1 MKIAIV
7 VPIIGN
13 FGRKGFYH
21 SQEIGLGKEIAKNG
35 HEVIVYK
42 CVPLSFNTGL
52 TEEDFEGINVKY
64 IPTRSIGPHGLFKTS
79 VIKKDTDV
87 VFAFSDTQL
96 IIPRLYRY
104 CKKNNI
110 KFIPYVGIAHS
121 FQRNIKSKIMDQV
134 FKLTTL
140 KVYKKVK
147 VVTKTD
153 HAKQELMSMGV
164 QQCVVAPV
172 GLDFSSLKADFE
184 EYDRVKLRE
193 KWGFSEK
200 DEIISFVARLQP
212 EKRPLELIDLFKD
225 IQSQNKKLLIVGDG
239 LLKKDI
245 LEKISLN
252 KLEEKVILISQ
263 VKYEDMW
270 QIHYIADFFIN
281 LRSDEIFGMAIM
293 EAIYYK
299 SSVLAISA
307 PGPNTILKSMKAHKI
322 CESLVEVTDMIDS
335 RRANENNLLSDK
347 LKLSTD
353 FKWSNCAK
361 VIFDIEKSKSQFFY

>member
-42 CVPLSFNTGL
+42 CVPLSFNTEL
-52 TEEDFEGINVKY
+52 TEEAFEGINVKY

-79 VIKKDTDV
+79 VIDKDTDV

-140 KVYKKVK
+140 KIYKKVK

-193 KWGFSEK
+193 KWGFSAK

-212 EKRPLELIDLFKD
+212 EKCPLELIDIFKE
-225 IQSQNKKLLIVGDG
+225 IKSPNKKLLIVGDG
-239 LLKKDI
+239 VLKNK
-245 LEKISLN
+245 LKEKISIN
-252 KLEEKVILISQ
+252 KLEEKVVLISQ

-299 SSVLAISA
+299 SSVIAISA
-307 PGPNTILKSMKAHKI
+307 PGPNTILENMKAHKI
-322 CESLVEVTDMIDS
+322 CKGLKDISVYLERHKIIYNQLDEDKAYLV
-335 RRANENNLLSDK
+335 K
-347 LKLSTD
+347 D
-353 FKWSNCAK
+353 FSWSKCASYIK
-361 VIFDIEKSKSQFFY
+361 I

>member
-42 CVPLSFNTGL
+42 CVPLSFNTEL
-52 TEEDFEGINVKY
+52 TEEMFEGINVKY

-79 VIKKDTDV
+79 VIDKDTDV

-140 KVYKKVK
+140 KIYKKVK

-164 QQCVVAPV
+164 QNCVVAPV

-184 EYDRVKLRE
+184 EYDRIKLRE
-193 KWGFSEK
+193 KWGFSAK

-212 EKRPLELIDLFKD
+212 EKRPLELINIFKE
-225 IQSQNKKLLIVGDG
+225 IQLPNKKLLVVGDG
-239 LLKKDI
+239 PLKKEMQKKI
-245 LEKISLN
+245 QSYGLEDKA
-252 KLEEKVILISQ
+252 VIIPQ
-263 VKYEDMW
+263 VKYEEMW
-270 QIHYIADFFIN
+270 EIHYIADYFLN
-281 LRSDEIFGMAIM
+281 LRDDEIFGMAIM

-299 SSVLAISA
+299 SCVIAVSA
-307 PGPNTILKSMKAHKI
+307 PGPDTILKSMDSHLICHSLSKI
-322 CESLVEVTDMIDS
+322 DNSLINKSKLNQDS
-335 RRANENNLLSDK
+335 ISEDQLR
-347 LKLSTD
+347 LKEQ
-353 FKWSNCAK
+353 FRWSNC
-361 VIFDIEKSKSQFFY
+361 VETILSINETEM

>member
-35 HEVIVYK
+35 HEVIIYK
-42 CVPLSFNTGL
+42 CVPLSFNTEL
-52 TEEDFEGINVKY
+52 KEEAFEGINVKY

-79 VIKKDTDV
+79 FIDKDTDV

-96 IIPRLYRY
+96 IIPSLYRY

-140 KVYKKVK
+140 KIYKKVK

-153 HAKQELMSMGV
+153 HAKQELMSMGA

-193 KWGFSEK
+193 KWGFSAK

-212 EKRPLELIDLFKD
+212 EKRPLELIDLFKE

-239 LLKKDI
+239 ILKKDL

-252 KLEEKVILISQ
+252 KLEEKVILIPQ

-299 SSVLAISA
+299 SNVLAIAA
-307 PGPNTILKSMKAHKI
+307 PGPNTILENMKAHKI
-322 CESLVEVTDMIDS
+322 CKELTDVKSHLESHKIICSQLDE
-335 RRANENNLLSDK
+335 DK
-347 LKLSTD
+347 AYLAKNFS
-353 FKWSNCAK
+353 WSKCASYIK
-361 VIFDIEKSKSQFFY
+361 I